1 LFFYYIHLPCNI
13 KTNEMRELSEFLT
26 MRISALENELRFLQ
40 QKNQALKEGLSDSI
54 QLLIDMTDDNVPRA
68 YVDVVKEEIIRL
80 SKEHFLNH

>member
-1 LFFYYIHLPCNI
+1 
-13 KTNEMRELSEFLT
+13 MRELSEFLT
-26 MRISALENELRFLQ
+26 MRISALETELRFLQ
-40 QKNQALKEGLSDSI
+40 QKNQTLKEGLSDSI